1 MKKKKISII
10 LVAALL
16 LSGCSKSAGNETEQS
31 TAETIAEV
39 QSNTDT
45 VESEVTAEKTE
56 LDLHGN
62 WIQEGYETKE
72 SYMTASIT
80 DDVIEIYW
88 YMDGG
93 NTVALYWS
101 GSFIESDNNDDY
113 TWDSVND
120 KEKTGM
126 SLMASSDE
134 TKTFSYSDGK
144 ISYSQSALGVTTTIY
159 LIPNN

>member
-1 MKKKKISII
+1 MKKLLI
-10 LVAALL
+10 LILSALL
-16 LSGCSKSAGNETEQS
+16 LIGCSKPAETEQPTPDTTS
-31 TAETIAEV
+31 ESQSEAAAEE
-39 QSNTDT
+39 T
-45 VESEVTAEKTE
+45 VV
-56 LDLHGN
+56 DLHGS
-62 WIQEGYETKE
+62 WIQEGYEAKE

-88 YMDGG
+88 CMDGG
-93 NTVALYWS
+93 DTVALYWS
-101 GSFIESDNNDDY
+101 GSFVESDNNDDY

-126 SLMASSDE
+126 SLMASGDD